1 MSNVTICIVNDYRDT
16 RGEKTQLML
25 SGQPTGWA
33 AMVHAVRN
41 FDEEKVKDCK
51 EDVDTLLVFVSHSPH
66 LSSRQFQLLT
76 AFDKAGLFSA
86 VLTAFLIESYQ
97 NLLEDPTT
105 QSLLVLRQIAL
116 QTSSYSLQAGMLNST
131 ASPFVGE
138 TFQPSAAD
146 IRVNVL
152 WFASLL
158 FSLVTASFGILVK
171 QWLREF
177 LAAENPS
184 PQARLRLRHLRY
196 PQLVQWK
203 VFEIAAV
210 LPLLLQ
216 LALALFFAGLCF
228 FTASVHASVEYTT
241 LPLVL
246 GWTFCFCTVTVLPLF
261 HPRCPYRTALLKT
274 GVQSVH
280 RFIGRVAKA
289 ASVTCRTILSHS
301 PRGSQRR
308 LKERLLAKVEK
319 PLTRW
324 SAFLADQDE
333 ARMMTHTE
341 KDIEILGTVDSIQS
355 DDELLNTAIAEAMD
369 NIDCKAE
376 QFEQFL
382 RTILVNRGFPSAPTV
397 SVPGPRGPRLLPPFP
412 VPILNLRQV
421 SKQTRKAI
429 CTVMSHYAAN
439 ARYACGT
446 MVLNTWNIDDSV
458 YQTVLMCMIML
469 ALSDCPYPEDGLY
482 LVRGSHY
489 QARGPDTIQ
498 TL

>member
-1 MSNVTICIVNDYRDT
+1 MQPSVPQSPDNPILGSTQDAGGEYIVRSSRSSVASNSSRSEGRNNPRRSSPHYVGAGRKVERASLSRKLRQKGYRHNSQVNDYRDT

-33 AMVHAVRN
+33 AMAHA
-41 FDEEKVKDCK
+41 
-51 EDVDTLLVFVSHSPH
+51 
-66 LSSRQFQLLT
+66 
-76 AFDKAGLFSA
+76 AGLFGSID
-86 VLTAFLIESYQ
+86 AFLIESYQ
-97 NLLEDPTT
+97 NLLEDPAT
-105 QSLLVLRQIAL
+105 QSLSFSGRSPYRRLVITCRLEC
-116 QTSSYSLQAGMLNST
+116 ST
-131 ASPFVGE
+131 ALHLLSLGRRFNPP
-138 TFQPSAAD
+138 QPTYGSMFFGSRACYSA
-146 IRVNVL
+146 
-152 WFASLL
+152 WSLL
-158 FSLVTASFGILVK
+158 LRYTVK

-177 LAAENPS
+177 LAAENPH
-184 PQARLRLRHLRY
+184 LRLDSVASLTLSRLSNGSVRDR
-196 PQLVQWK
+196 
-203 VFEIAAV
+203 AV

-369 NIDCKAE
+369 TLI
-376 QFEQFL
+376 
-382 RTILVNRGFPSAPTV
+382 
-397 SVPGPRGPRLLPPFP
+397 
-412 VPILNLRQV
+412 
-421 SKQTRKAI
+421 
-429 CTVMSHYAAN
+429 
-439 ARYACGT
+439 ARRNSSY
-446 MVLNTWNIDDSV
+446 
-458 YQTVLMCMIML
+458 
-469 ALSDCPYPEDGLY
+469 GLY
-482 LVRGSHY
+482 W
-489 QARGPDTIQ
+489 
-498 TL
+498 